1 MLILFSATG
10 IAFGLGF
17 LYFLG
22 AIPAGVAAG
31 APLWVAAVFAWL
43 GYSAGSLLVLVAG
56 TPLRDWL
63 VRKLKIPV
71 ERDSSKLIWRIWE
84 KWGLAGLGLV
94 APVTIGPQ
102 IGSVLALAVGER
114 PVRVLVFLS
123 LGVIPWCVLF
133 AALVGLGI
141 KIVR

>member
-1 MLILFSATG
+1 MLILFSSAG

-31 APLWVAAVFAWL
+31 APLWLAAVFAWL
-43 GYSAGSLLVLVAG
+43 GYSAGSLLVLLAG
-56 TPLRDWL
+56 TPLRGWL
-63 VRKLKIPV
+63 VRKLRIPL
-71 ERDSSKLIWRIWE
+71 ERDSSKLIWRVWE
-84 KWGLAGLGLV
+84 KWGLAGLGFL

-102 IGSVLALAVGER
+102 IGSILALAVGER
-114 PVRVLVFLS
+114 PVRVLTFLS
-123 LGVIPWCVLF
+123 MGVIPWCLLF
-133 AALVGLGI
+133 SVLVGLGI